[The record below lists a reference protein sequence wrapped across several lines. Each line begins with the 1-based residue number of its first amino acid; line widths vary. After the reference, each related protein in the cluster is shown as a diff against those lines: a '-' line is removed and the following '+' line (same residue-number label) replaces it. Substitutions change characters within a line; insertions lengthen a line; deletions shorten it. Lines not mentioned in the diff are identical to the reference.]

1 MTTEPGKQEIIITR
15 VFDAPRD
22 LVFKAYTDPK
32 HLIKWLG
39 PRGFKIELKI
49 FEPKADCGDI
59 YIQNGNK
66 FGFHGVIH
74 EIAAPEGLSKR
85 LNLKVFLKKV
95 MFHSGRLDSKFC
107 LAIRLSLLSSR
118 CFNQLLIVMK

>member
-59 YIQNGNK
+59 YIQIKMATNSASTEL
-66 FGFHGVIH
+66 FM
-74 EIAAPEGLSKR
+74 R
-85 LNLKVFLKKV
+85 L
-95 MFHSGRLDSKFC
+95 
-107 LAIRLSLLSSR
+107 LLQKGYP
-118 CFNQLLIVMK
+118 NV